1 MKPHRTAS
9 AVSIS
14 AWNDGRAVESPA
26 NRRTG
31 SSENGSRQPA
41 PSEPSSG
48 AASARARAH
57 TLVLI
62 GELDSRSAH
71 ALEAELE
78 RLCEE
83 GVASITLDLREL
95 THIDSVGA
103 AVIAFRCAL
112 CKRRGHELV
121 LIPGPQNIQRVFER
135 AGTSQLLPFRRDD
148 VPTPRRLAL
157 VLGERSE
164 DVSGDR

>member
-9 AVSIS
+9 AVSITTR
-14 AWNDGRAVESPA
+14 NDGGGVESPA

-31 SSENGSRQPA
+31 ASENRSRQPA
-41 PSEPSSG
+41 PSEPSSV

-83 GVASITLDLREL
+83 GVSAITLDLREL

-103 AVIAFRCAL
+103 AVL
-112 CKRRGHELV
+112 
-121 LIPGPQNIQRVFER
+121 
-135 AGTSQLLPFRRDD
+135 
-148 VPTPRRLAL
+148 
-157 VLGERSE
+157 
-164 DVSGDR
+164 